1 LLDIAALST
10 HKRKSMLSA
19 LKKIF
24 RTRMSSSEQITIA
37 ERVAEQGTPLFAVR
51 NDLALDYG
59 SIPENSEA
67 RFFIGFVIGYCE
79 VMARELGS
87 DDIRTTAITAAL
99 RIFDHLFAREKAKKL
114 LEMALAWI
122 DASDGELIAA
132 TRSGGTFAAS
142 MLKDEDEASAYFVRV
157 FSEKYGKYLA

>member
-1 LLDIAALST
+1 
-10 HKRKSMLSA
+10 MLSA
-19 LKKIF
+19 LKKMF
-24 RTRMSSSEQITIA
+24 RSRMSPSEQITIA
-37 ERVAEQGTPLFAVR
+37 ERIAEQGIPLFAAR

-59 SIPENSEA
+59 SIPENREA

-79 VMARELGS
+79 LMARELGS

-114 LEMALAWI
+114 VELALAWI

-132 TRSGGTFAAS
+132 TQSGGTFAARI
-142 MLKDEDEASAYFVRV
+142 LKGEADASAYFVRV
-157 FSEKYGKYLA
+157 FSEEYGKYLA